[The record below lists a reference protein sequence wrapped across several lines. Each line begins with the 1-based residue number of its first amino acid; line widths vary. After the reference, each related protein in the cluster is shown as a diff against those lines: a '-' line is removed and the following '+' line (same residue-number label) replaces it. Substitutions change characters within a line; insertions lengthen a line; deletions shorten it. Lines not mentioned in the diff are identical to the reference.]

1 MTYTALRMRT
11 TFTFLAGALVGAALT
26 AGVAARQP
34 LLADDA
40 TRAAVVSVKQAIV
53 RGHRTRDVASLRSLY
68 GDDYTAIDARGTVRT
83 KQALLAAVPTDP
95 EMTDGR
101 YDIVAVRR
109 WGNLAV
115 ATGMGHLVYRNPDG
129 TTRNSDYYSFN
140 VFAER
145 NGRWE
150 YVAAFLP

>member
-1 MTYTALRMRT
+1 MRT
-11 TFTFLAGALVGAALT
+11 TIVFLLGLLAGATLT
-26 AGVAARQP
+26 TEVAARQS
-34 LLADDA
+34 LLADAA
-40 TRAAVVSVKQAIV
+40 TRDAVVAVKQAIV
-53 RGHRTRDVASLRSLY
+53 RGHRTRDVAALDRLY
-68 GDDYTAIDARGTVRT
+68 GADYSAIDARGTVRT
-83 KQALLAAVPTDP
+83 KAQLLAGVPTDP

-129 TTRNSDYYSFN
+129 TSRNSDYYSFN